1 MEKSHKIIIVG
12 LIIVII
18 ALVAVLAVMIQGPA
32 KDNVKLTI
40 ENKKTI
46 EEGGKVKIR
55 LTDMNGTPIKGQ
67 TVNIS
72 ITDKKG
78 TTDYHSVVTNEKGV
92 GKLKLDKGPG
102 KYTVNCT
109 YGGNENY
116 TGNSTTQ
123 KLKIKEKVVETEK
136 IDSTSTSEYSSD
148 ASNDNSNDV
157 KLEGGGQE
165 IVDDDG
171 NRYKVHDMDPGYEII
186 REDGSYVWTDY
197 DGNVIYSGE
206 MDDYNIDDDNNP
218 N

>member
-12 LIIVII
+12 LVVVVI
-18 ALVAVLAVMIQGPA
+18 ALAVVLAGVIQVPT
-32 KDNVKLTI
+32 KENVKLTF
-40 ENKKTI
+40 ENKKSI
-46 EEGGKVKIR
+46 EEGGKVKIK

-92 GKLKLDKGPG
+92 GKLKLDKDPG

-116 TGNSTTQ
+116 TGNNTTQ
-123 KLKIKEKVVETEK
+123 KLKITEKVVETEK
-136 IDSTSTSEYSSD
+136 ADSTSTASEPSSD
-148 ASNDNSNDV
+148 DSNDAKV
-157 KLEGGGQE
+157 EGNGQE
-165 IVDDDG
+165 FVDEDG
-171 NRYKVHDMDPGYEII
+171 TRYKVHEIGGGYEVI

-197 DGNVIYSGE
+197 EGNPLSGGE
-206 MDDYNIDDDNNP
+206 IPDYNIDEDPNP